1 MKIRA
6 LVLDAAREL
15 LYRKTLL
22 FYFGIVTLVHL
33 FLILA
38 LQTDVADG
46 AITSI
51 KVFGLEGRAS
61 SGGFTLGGPAGQQP
75 DALTAAAL
83 VQGIQIG
90 ISFILYPMGILLAVF
105 ATSSLV
111 PRMLEKGTI
120 DLVLAKPVSRPA
132 LFAARYLGALLVA
145 GANLIY
151 LVGGVGLILGLK
163 TGFWNWGFILSGLMM
178 TAYFGALLGFLVL
191 IGVLLRSTSIGLML
205 TTGIFIVSLVI
216 RLPHSNRNWPML
228 LTSKTARFLAQALVE
243 SLYHGLPRTYDFG
256 QIASEL
262 IMHRPV
268 ETWMPVLGTLASG
281 LTALGLAILY
291 FRRVDF

>member
-1 MKIRA
+1 VKIRA

-51 KVFGLEGRAS
+51 RVFGLEGRAS
-61 SGGFTLGGPAGQQP
+61 GGGFTLGDRAAPATAG
-75 DALTAAAL
+75 LTAAAL

-90 ISFILYPMGILLAVF
+90 ISFVLYPMGILLAVF

-120 DLVLAKPVSRPA
+120 DLMLAKPVSRPA

-151 LVGGVGLILGLK
+151 LVGGVGVILGLK

-191 IGVLLRSTSIGLML
+191 IGVLMRSTTIGLMM

-216 RLPHSNRNWPML
+216 RLPHANSNWPML
-228 LTSKTARFLAQALVE
+228 LTSRTARFLAQGVVE
-243 SLYHGLPRTYDFG
+243 VLYHALPRTFDVG
-256 QIASEL
+256 QIASAL
-262 IMHRPV
+262 ILHQPV
-268 ETWMPVLGTLASG
+268 LSWMPVVGTLGSG
-281 LTALGLAILY
+281 LAALGLAILY
-291 FRRVDF
+291 FRRIDF